1 MSFVLI
7 DFWILETFHFE
18 QPQVT
23 HLNEM
28 VVIVYTDEQ
37 TYYAGTTNE
46 LTKLLSESRNVASSI
61 NVQAEDYNND
71 GLSEEISVNI
81 GLSGVNPEDVK
92 SVVVVQT
99 LNYAI
104 NVTSS
109 SLH

>member
-1 MSFVLI
+1 M
-7 DFWILETFHFE
+7 
-18 QPQVT
+18 
-23 HLNEM
+23 
-28 VVIVYTDEQ
+28 IVYTDEQ

-99 LNYAI
+99 LNYGI
-104 NVTSS
+104 NVSCS
-109 SLH
+109 FHLLLGINNDLLRNYRRKCKQK

>member
-1 MSFVLI
+1 
-7 DFWILETFHFE
+7 
-18 QPQVT
+18 
-23 HLNEM
+23 M

-99 LNYAI
+99 LNYGI
-104 NVTSS
+104 NVSS
-109 SLH
+109 FHFHSLDNWVSIMTYLLRVYRRKCKQK

>member
-1 MSFVLI
+1 
-7 DFWILETFHFE
+7 
-18 QPQVT
+18 
-23 HLNEM
+23 M

-99 LNYAI
+99 LNYGI
-104 NVTSS
+104 NVSCS
-109 SLH
+109 FHLLLGINNDLLRNYRRKCKQK